1 MIFARKTS
9 MSRMPFM
16 IAKLHSVLDR
26 IIERNQKTLQQKIE
40 ERRIEMSGNSIE
52 HFELY
57 RVLGFPDKEGAKIDL
72 YQNIGRFVY
81 KYAGALLEQSTVAV
95 LQYTKD
101 GESIR
106 IPNTI
111 NQSPK
116 RLQIDFFVRSDNKAH
131 EIKWRDATTDGDH
144 VRKEHDKVQC
154 IIDAGMI
161 PVRIMY
167 YMPNSKQAI
176 RIQKR
181 IIAIYKE
188 HGEAYTGKEAWQYIR
203 DYTGFDLRSYLYQ
216 E

>member
-1 MIFARKTS
+1 
-9 MSRMPFM
+9 M
-16 IAKLHSVLDR
+16 IAKLHSVLDG
-26 IIERNQKTLQQKIE
+26 IVERNKKTLQQKIE
-40 ERRIEMSGNSIE
+40 ERRLEMSENSIE
-52 HFELY
+52 HFKLY
-57 RVLGFPDKEGAKIDL
+57 RVFGFSDEEGFRIDL

-111 NQSPK
+111 NRSPK
-116 RLQIDFFVRSDNKAH
+116 RFQIDFFVRSDNKAH
-131 EIKWRDATTDGDH
+131 EVKWRDATTDGDH

-161 PVRIMY
+161 PVRVMY
-167 YMPNSKQAI
+167 YMPNRKQAI
-176 RIQKR
+176 RIQER
-181 IIAIYKE
+181 ITTIYRE

-203 DYTGFDLRSYLYQ
+203 DYTGFDLRAYLYQ
-216 E
+216 Q